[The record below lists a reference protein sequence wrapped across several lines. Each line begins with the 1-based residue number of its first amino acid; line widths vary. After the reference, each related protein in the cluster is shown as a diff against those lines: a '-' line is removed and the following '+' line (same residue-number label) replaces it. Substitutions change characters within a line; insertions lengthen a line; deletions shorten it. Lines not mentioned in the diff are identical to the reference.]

1 MSRNYSPKTFLR
13 QTPNHI
19 LKEYFRR
26 KDLLKGINFDKL
38 GETEIDLIFEAMD
51 DLSGKQRSDIEA
63 EFRQI
68 NQMACEKGVL
78 VLIEKAGSVF
88 QPPALA
94 HQFAL
99 WTETARQYW

>member
-19 LKEYFRR
+19 LKEYFSR
-26 KDLLKGINFDKL
+26 KKLLGDIDFDKL
-38 GETEIDLIFEAMD
+38 GDTETEPVFGAMD
-51 DLSGKQRSDIEA
+51 DLSGKQRNDIEA

-68 NQMACEKGVL
+68 NQRACEKGVL

-99 WTETARQYW
+99 WTETSRQYW